1 MPQTAN
7 IIKNYLSDTKQI
19 SAEMPLFYS
28 HSGKKLTRA
37 GIAYILKKYV
47 RLAREQN
54 PVLYP
59 DKVSPHTLRHSKSMH
74 LLEGG
79 VNLVYIRDFL
89 GHSSITT
96 TEIYA
101 RANPE
106 IKRKA
111 IEEASASI
119 LPEEKFD
126 RQEKLI

>member
-28 HSGKKLTRA
+28 YSGKKLTRA

-47 RLAREQN
+47 WLAREQN

-106 IKRKA
+106 IQRKA

-119 LPEEKFD
+119 LRKKNLTG
-126 RQEKLI
+126 RKKLI

>member
-1 MPQTAN
+1 
-7 IIKNYLSDTKQI
+7 
-19 SAEMPLFYS
+19 MPLFYS

-79 VNLVYIRDFL
+79 VNLVYIRAALTLKFMFTFL
-89 GHSSITT
+89 EHIGFHFLTSFYRNIRF
-96 TEIYA
+96 E
-101 RANPE
+101 P
-106 IKRKA
+106 
-111 IEEASASI
+111 
-119 LPEEKFD
+119 
-126 RQEKLI
+126 

>member
-1 MPQTAN
+1 
-7 IIKNYLSDTKQI
+7 
-19 SAEMPLFYS
+19 
-28 HSGKKLTRA
+28 

-47 RLAREQN
+47 WLAREQN

-119 LPEEKFD
+119 LPVTVQPCDWQKREIEKVFSSD
-126 RQEKLI
+126 YPHGNT